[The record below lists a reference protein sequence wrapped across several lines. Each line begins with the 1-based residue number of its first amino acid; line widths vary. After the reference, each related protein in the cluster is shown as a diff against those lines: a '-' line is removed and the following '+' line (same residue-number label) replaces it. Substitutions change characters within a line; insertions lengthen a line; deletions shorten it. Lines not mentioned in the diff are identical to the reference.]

1 MITFWIYELTQQR
14 TLKMNIEIQTFCH
27 ACLSQTYFSQQW
39 AGKIFCFV
47 FQHICTI
54 VLSNNSQ
61 VHSHNSTHASSFNVF
76 SLILGGVDANA
87 NMDNWFVVDVSW
99 CNYVKYD
106 KKGERS
112 NRARTINY
120 FDMWL
125 QKHDI
130 SWLVGDS

>member
-1 MITFWIYELTQQR
+1 MNVCHIHISVNNRQEKSFVLFSSTYAQLSCQITHKST
-14 TLKMNIEIQTFCH
+14 
-27 ACLSQTYFSQQW
+27 
-39 AGKIFCFV
+39 V
-47 FQHICTI
+47 TI
-54 VLSNNSQ
+54 PHMPVLSM
-61 VHSHNSTHASSFNVF
+61 FF
-76 SLILGGVDANA
+76 SGILGGVDANA
-87 NMDNWFVVDVSW
+87 NMDNWFVVVSW

-112 NRARTINY
+112 NRDRTINY